1 MTTTPIAPD
10 YAAIKTKQQQTWASG
25 DFSVVASRIVLSAE
39 RLAEAADLTA
49 GSTVLDVATG
59 SGNAAIAAARHGT
72 HVIGVDYV
80 PALLEDARDRATAEG
95 LDVEFRLGDAED
107 LPIEDNSVDAVLSV
121 YGTMFAPNHEQT
133 AAEIIRVAR
142 RPGAVVGLASWTPTG
157 FIGEMFGV
165 ISRYVPPPAG
175 VRSPMLWGT
184 QDHLVRLFGAD
195 AIDIESTELTQSF
208 RFTSPDEFVEFF
220 RRWYGPTNKAFGAL
234 EAERQVEL
242 HDDLVELAEQ
252 WDIDRRT
259 GALTIRAEY
268 LQSIIT
274 LR

>member
-1 MTTTPIAPD
+1 VTTTPIAPD

-80 PALLEDARDRATAEG
+80 PALLEDARDRAAAEG

-184 QDHLVRLFGAD
+184 QDHLVGLFGAD